1 MRSRLGPVTAAAVFA
16 FTALAACGGGG
27 GGSKA
32 TTTTGPPTTLPKPV
46 ANIEIRPSSGP
57 VGTAFTLI
65 GTGFK
70 PGETVTFQV
79 LFPDPAH
86 APFVGQPHKTTPDG
100 AVQTTYRATPG
111 NPNGTY
117 TVKATGDMGTA
128 GEGTFV
134 LGSATAGSTAT
145 TARSSPLSRSWLSS
159 SRPRPAGRARRCS
172 HRSCPCRRW
181 P

>member
-1 MRSRLGPVTAAAVFA
+1 MRWRLWPVTAAAVFA
-16 FTALAACGGGG
+16 SVGLAACGG

-32 TTTTGPPTTLPKPV
+32 TTTTSGPPTTLPKPV
-46 ANIEIRPSSGP
+46 ANIVIRPAQGP

-79 LFPDPAH
+79 VFPDPSH
-86 APFVGQPHKTTPDG
+86 PPFAGQPHKTTPDG

-117 TVKATGDMGTA
+117 TVKATGDMGTT
-128 GEGTFV
+128 GENTFV
-134 LGSATAGSTAT
+134 LGSASAASTPTTTRAAT
-145 TARSSPLSRSWLSS
+145 TTTK
-159 SRPRPAGRARRCS
+159 
-172 HRSCPCRRW
+172 
-181 P
+181 

>member
-1 MRSRLGPVTAAAVFA
+1 MRSRLWPATAEAVFA
-16 FTALAACGGGG
+16 FVAFTAFAACGGGG
-27 GGSKA
+27 GSK
-32 TTTTGPPTTLPKPV
+32 TTTTSAPSTTLPKPV
-46 ANIEIRPSSGP
+46 ANIEVRPTSGP

-79 LFPDPAH
+79 VFPDPSH
-86 APFVGQPHKTTPDG
+86 PPFMGQPHKTTPDG

-117 TVKATGDMGTA
+117 TVKATGDQGTT

-134 LGSATAGSTAT
+134 LGTATAGSTAT
-145 TARSSPLSRSWLSS
+145 TGATASTRAATSSTTR
-159 SRPRPAGRARRCS
+159 
-172 HRSCPCRRW
+172 
-181 P
+181 

>member
-1 MRSRLGPVTAAAVFA
+1 MRSRLWPATAAAVFA
-16 FTALAACGGGG
+16 FSALAACGGGG
-27 GGSKA
+27 GSKS
-32 TTTTGPPTTLPKPV
+32 TTTTSAPSTTLPPPV
-46 ANIEIRPSSGP
+46 ANIEIRPAQAP

-79 LFPDPAH
+79 VFPDPTH
-86 APFVGQPHKTTPDG
+86 PPFVGQPHKTSPDG

-117 TVKATGDMGTA
+117 TVKATGDMGTT

-134 LGSATAGSTAT
+134 LGAAGTAAT
-145 TARSSPLSRSWLSS
+145 TTSTT
-159 SRPRPAGRARRCS
+159 RAATTTTR
-172 HRSCPCRRW
+172 
-181 P
+181 

>member
-1 MRSRLGPVTAAAVFA
+1 MRSRLWPVTAAAVFA
-16 FTALAACGGGG
+16 SVGIAACGG

-32 TTTTGPPTTLPKPV
+32 TTTTSGPPTTLPKPV
-46 ANIEIRPSSGP
+46 ANIVIRPAQGP

-79 LFPDPAH
+79 VFPDPAH
-86 APFVGQPHKTTPDG
+86 APFAGQPHKTTPDG

-117 TVKATGDMGTA
+117 TVKATGDMGTT
-128 GEGTFV
+128 GENTFV
-134 LGSATAGSTAT
+134 LGAAGSASTTPAT
-145 TARSSPLSRSWLSS
+145 TRTSTTT
-159 SRPRPAGRARRCS
+159 RAATTTTK
-172 HRSCPCRRW
+172 
-181 P
+181 

>member
-1 MRSRLGPVTAAAVFA
+1 MRLRPILAAVAAGVA
-16 FTALAACGGGG
+16 FIGAACGGGG
-27 GGSKA
+27 GSKS
-32 TTTTGPPTTLPKPV
+32 TTTTSAPSTTLPKPV
-46 ANIEIRPSSGP
+46 ANIVVHPASGP

-79 LFPDPAH
+79 VFPDPAH
-86 APFVGQPHKTTPDG
+86 PPFMGQAHKTTPDG

-117 TVKATGDMGTA
+117 TVKATGDQGTT

-134 LGSATAGSTAT
+134 LGTASTGSTAT
-145 TARSSPLSRSWLSS
+145 TATTRAATSSTTR
-159 SRPRPAGRARRCS
+159 
-172 HRSCPCRRW
+172 
-181 P
+181 